1 MIVSVG
7 QDKRE
12 FVFATAWGKNTQ
24 NVEESDPL
32 TEELDRL
39 SSEFIK
45 REKIPK
51 SVTRAGYIYVLK
63 SAATRFMSVRGDG
76 AAVFSEPNTKS
87 KEIVKLFDGTEL
99 FVEAEFVG
107 YSGGDWYYVTFLD
120 DIKGWVDSRFLVSSF
135 DYEFYEDE

>member
-51 SVTRAGYIYVLK
+51 SVTRAGYIC
-63 SAATRFMSVRGDG
+63 
-76 AAVFSEPNTKS
+76 
-87 KEIVKLFDGTEL
+87 
-99 FVEAEFVG
+99 
-107 YSGGDWYYVTFLD
+107 
-120 DIKGWVDSRFLVSSF
+120 IKK
-135 DYEFYEDE
+135 